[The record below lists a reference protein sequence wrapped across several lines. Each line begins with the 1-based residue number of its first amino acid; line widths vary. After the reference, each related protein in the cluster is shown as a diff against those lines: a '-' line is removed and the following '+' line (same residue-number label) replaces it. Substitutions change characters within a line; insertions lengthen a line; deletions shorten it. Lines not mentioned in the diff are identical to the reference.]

1 MTLLDSL
8 LDAILRLDGEALVM
22 HTGEKPYVVLTSKSK
37 STFRGP
43 LAWGQVELSS
53 RPLTADAVLGMLGQM
68 LSSEQSHTLDELG
81 AIEQEIDAPGDAG
94 ERFVVTAARGG
105 HDVWVEVR
113 RRSRI
118 VESPAAAPVEESPAA
133 VAAPPQPGAPAE
145 PEAAMH
151 AEADSVQPGVPESAP
166 AAEAAIELVVG
177 GVPEIHALDEDVHEI
192 SAIEDDLS
200 AIVDEAGGADQ
211 VFEIASMG
219 FAIQTEA
226 SRLPD
231 EDEHRAG
238 VFEIEADSDSLLE
251 LESDSA
257 PVFEIAQRA
266 TPVRPPDGAP
276 HAADVE
282 RNAFPGIDTSAEAP
296 AVEISHALSSG
307 AQPAAQEPEIRP
319 QETAY
324 VTSPAERVPRQPE
337 PIAQETEP
345 VASTPAVV
353 EYAAEH
359 ASAERKIDQIV
370 QDFVA
375 EIAGQKVAEAAEQKV
390 NEIAA
395 HAVARVAEH
404 KVSEIAE
411 RRVAQIAERTVTEVA
426 EQKIGE
432 IAAHTVAQVAERKV
446 SEIAEGRVAE
456 IVERTVTEAAEQKV
470 GEIAARSVTEAA
482 EQRVGGIAQQTV
494 GDVAEQRV
502 AAIAQPTLI
511 RIAEERVAAIAGQI
525 VTVAAQQQ
533 VAGIAGV
540 TVSEAAERKVGEI
553 ADQMVAEIAEQRV
566 AAIAEQTVTDV
577 AQQQVAEIAE
587 LKVAELAEQKIAEI
601 AQRKAD
607 EIAQKV
613 AEIAAR
619 TVPAV
624 AEETRAAEPEAP
636 AAQGPEWE
644 PVSVVVPHARPAFKL
659 YQPPPPP
666 AAPSASE
673 EASLVELLRAAAA
686 QRASTVYAVVDLRP
700 MMRVEGHISLVGT
713 HPSVAAGDVER
724 FTFEFAPR
732 DQLADA
738 APEWTCSVPGV
749 GRVRCVTFHDYSGA
763 GLIFHLPAADASAA
777 DDLGIPVELH
787 ALCSEADGLVVVA
800 GPRSS
805 GKSMLLS
812 AFVDLINRTRYD
824 HVITIESQIRK
835 VHEKR
840 LSFVSQREVRGDGD
854 AIAAAARAALRE
866 GPDVLVIEDLRAP
879 EALTAALDAARA
891 GRLVFGSISAPTAPA
906 AVQRLIDAFP
916 ADRRPQV
923 RASLAGSL
931 RAVIAQL
938 LVPKAAGGR
947 IAAREVLLSSP
958 AVRKLV
964 LDGAIEQLPIA
975 IESGRNLGMRTMVD
989 SLGALVRDGVVD
1001 IGDACACAPDRGTL
1015 ISALQRDGIDVT
1027 GVERRA

>member
-1 MTLLDSL
+1 VTLLDSL

-37 STFRGP
+37 STVRGP

-53 RPLTADAVLGMLGQM
+53 RPLTADAVIGMLGQM

-81 AIEQEIDAPGDAG
+81 AIEQEIDAPGDSG

-113 RRSRI
+113 RRSKV
-118 VESPAAAPVEESPAA
+118 VEAPAAAPVEELPAA

-145 PEAAMH
+145 PEPAMH
-151 AEADSVQPGVPESAP
+151 AEAENVQAGVAPEPASVAESAI
-166 AAEAAIELVVG
+166 ALVVD
-177 GVPEIHALDEDVHEI
+177 GVPEIHALDDDVHEI
-192 SAIEDDLS
+192 STIEEDLT
-200 AIVDEAGGADQ
+200 AIVDETGGSDQ
-211 VFEIASMG
+211 VFEIASMPG
-219 FAIQTEA
+219 FGIQTEA
-226 SRLPD
+226 SRLTD

-257 PVFEIAQRA
+257 PVFEIARRA
-266 TPVRPPDGAP
+266 TPVPPRHDAP
-276 HAADVE
+276 HAADVG
-282 RNAFPGIDTSAEAP
+282 RDAVPDVDTSAEIS
-296 AVEISHALSSG
+296 AVEISHALSSVV
-307 AQPAAQEPEIRP
+307 QPAAQEPEIWP
-319 QETAY
+319 QETAH
-324 VTSPAERVPRQPE
+324 VAPPPERVPREPE
-337 PIAQETEP
+337 PITQETEP
-345 VASTPAVV
+345 VASAPAVV
-353 EYAAEH
+353 EYAAEP
-359 ASAERKIDQIV
+359 ASVERKIDQIA
-370 QDFVA
+370 QEFVA

-390 NEIAA
+390 
-395 HAVARVAEH
+395 
-404 KVSEIAE
+404 
-411 RRVAQIAERTVTEVA
+411 
-426 EQKIGE
+426 GE
-432 IAAHTVAQVAERKV
+432 IAAHTVAQVADHQV
-446 SEIAEGRVAE
+446 SEIAERRVAE
-456 IVERTVTEAAEQKV
+456 IAERTVAEVAEQKV

-482 EQRVGGIAQQTV
+482 EQRVGAIAQQTV

-502 AAIAQPTLI
+502 AAVAEPTVT
-511 RIAEERVAAIAGQI
+511 RIAAERVAAIAGQI
-525 VTVAAQQQ
+525 VTVAAHQQ
-533 VAGIAGV
+533 VAEIAGV
-540 TVSEAAERKVGEI
+540 TVTEAAQQKVGEI
-553 ADQMVAEIAEQRV
+553 ADQKVAEIAAQRV

-577 AQQQVAEIAE
+577 AHQQVAEIAE

-601 AQRKAD
+601 AQQKAA

-613 AEIAAR
+613 AEIAAQ
-619 TVPAV
+619 TVPAA

-636 AAQGPEWE
+636 AAHGRPEWE

-659 YQPPPPP
+659 YQPPPPS

-749 GRVRCVTFHDYSGA
+749 GRVRCVTFHDHSGA
-763 GLIFHLPAADASAA
+763 GLIFHLPDVDASAA
-777 DDLGIPVELH
+777 DELGIPAELH
-787 ALCSEADGLVVVA
+787 ALCSEADGLIVVA

-938 LVPKAAGGR
+938 LVPRAAGGR

-975 IESGRNLGMRTMVD
+975 IESGRNLGMRTIVD
-989 SLGALVRDGVVD
+989 SLGALVREGVVD
-1001 IGDACACAPDRGTL
+1001 IGDACACAPDRGAL